1 MAAFFRGLLLF
12 FFGALVGAGGIL
24 FFAPGFQVVVS
35 RGDTPVRPVEFGG
48 TKPAPAVA
56 AAPASVPKP
65 TKETPSAQPV
75 VAAQPVAPVVPVASA
90 GPAAPAAPEPAL
102 DFAYLSKNLITWP
115 TAVTTKSATT
125 VAVVVDGKKVQDLAL
140 EAGALL
146 QLTKVLADGNLEVRA
161 KGAKFEIKSTLT
173 DFTAEL
179 AKRVAELVSK
189 GTKLDS
195 PLAASAVAVSAEPAP
210 APIPEPAAPAPAV
223 AAKPKGPL
231 TLEERVN
238 VLFGKKP
245 AEETP
250 SVVPAP
256 AVPSSAAP
264 APSSAP
270 VPAAP
275 ALPVAP
281 AVVEPAP
288 VPAAPAAPAAPA
300 GGSKEAEKAQ
310 DLDRKINQLFK

>member
-75 VAAQPVAPVVPVASA
+75 VAAQPVAPVASA
-90 GPAAPAAPEPAL
+90 GPAGPEPAL

-256 AVPSSAAP
+256 AVPPSAAP

-288 VPAAPAAPAAPA
+288 VPATPAAPA

>member
-75 VAAQPVAPVVPVASA
+75 VAAQPVAPVASA
-90 GPAAPAAPEPAL
+90 GPAGPEPAL

-140 EAGALL
+140 EAGAVL

-288 VPAAPAAPAAPA
+288 VPATPAAPA
-300 GGSKEAEKAQ
+300 GGTKEAEKAQ

>member
-75 VAAQPVAPVVPVASA
+75 VAAQPVAPVASA
-90 GPAAPAAPEPAL
+90 GPAGPEPAL

-140 EAGALL
+140 EAGAVL

-256 AVPSSAAP
+256 AVPPSAAP

-288 VPAAPAAPAAPA
+288 VPAAPAAPA

>member
-140 EAGALL
+140 EAGAVL

-275 ALPVAP
+275 A
-281 AVVEPAP
+281 
-288 VPAAPAAPAAPA
+288 APAAPA

>member
-75 VAAQPVAPVVPVASA
+75 VAAQPVASA
-90 GPAAPAAPEPAL
+90 GPAAPEPAL

-140 EAGALL
+140 EAGAVL

-288 VPAAPAAPAAPA
+288 VPATPAAPAAPA
-300 GGSKEAEKAQ
+300 GGTKEAEKAQ

>member
-1 MAAFFRGLLLF
+1 M
-12 FFGALVGAGGIL
+12 
-24 FFAPGFQVVVS
+24 
-35 RGDTPVRPVEFGG
+35 
-48 TKPAPAVA
+48 
-56 AAPASVPKP
+56 
-65 TKETPSAQPV
+65 
-75 VAAQPVAPVVPVASA
+75 
-90 GPAAPAAPEPAL
+90 

-140 EAGALL
+140 EAGAVL

-288 VPAAPAAPAAPA
+288 VPAAPAAPA

>member
-1 MAAFFRGLLLF
+1 M
-12 FFGALVGAGGIL
+12 
-24 FFAPGFQVVVS
+24 
-35 RGDTPVRPVEFGG
+35 
-48 TKPAPAVA
+48 
-56 AAPASVPKP
+56 
-65 TKETPSAQPV
+65 
-75 VAAQPVAPVVPVASA
+75 
-90 GPAAPAAPEPAL
+90 

-140 EAGALL
+140 EAGAVL

-256 AVPSSAAP
+256 AVPPSAAP

-288 VPAAPAAPAAPA
+288 VPATPAAPA

>member
-75 VAAQPVAPVVPVASA
+75 VAAQPVAPVASA
-90 GPAAPAAPEPAL
+90 GPAAPAAPAAPEPAL

-140 EAGALL
+140 EAGAVL

-256 AVPSSAAP
+256 A
-264 APSSAP
+264 
-270 VPAAP
+270 
-275 ALPVAP
+275 LPVAP

-288 VPAAPAAPAAPA
+288 VPATPAAPA

>member
-75 VAAQPVAPVVPVASA
+75 VAAQPVAPVASA
-90 GPAAPAAPEPAL
+90 GPAGPEPAL

-115 TAVTTKSATT
+115 TAVTTRSATT

-140 EAGALL
+140 EAGAVL

-250 SVVPAP
+250 SVVPA
-256 AVPSSAAP
+256 
-264 APSSAP
+264 
-270 VPAAP
+270 AP

-288 VPAAPAAPAAPA
+288 VPATPAAPAAPA
-300 GGSKEAEKAQ
+300 GGTKEAEKAQ

>member
-140 EAGALL
+140 EAGAVL

-288 VPAAPAAPAAPA
+288 VPATPAAPA

>member
-75 VAAQPVAPVVPVASA
+75 VAAQPVAPVASA
-90 GPAAPAAPEPAL
+90 GPAGPEPAL

-140 EAGALL
+140 EAGAVL

-256 AVPSSAAP
+256 AVPPSAAP

-288 VPAAPAAPAAPA
+288 VPATPAAPA

>member
-75 VAAQPVAPVVPVASA
+75 VAAQPVASA
-90 GPAAPAAPEPAL
+90 GPAAPEPAL

-140 EAGALL
+140 EAGAVL

-210 APIPEPAAPAPAV
+210 APIPEPATPAPAV

-256 AVPSSAAP
+256 AVPPSAAP

-288 VPAAPAAPAAPA
+288 VPATPAAPAAPA
-300 GGSKEAEKAQ
+300 GGTKEAEKAQ

>member
-75 VAAQPVAPVVPVASA
+75 VAAQPVAPVAS
-90 GPAAPAAPEPAL
+90 AAPAAPEPAL

-140 EAGALL
+140 EAGAVL

-256 AVPSSAAP
+256 AVPPSAAP

-288 VPAAPAAPAAPA
+288 VPATPAAPA
-300 GGSKEAEKAQ
+300 GGTKEAEKAQ

>member
-75 VAAQPVAPVVPVASA
+75 VAAQPVASA
-90 GPAAPAAPEPAL
+90 GPAAPEPAL

-140 EAGALL
+140 EAGAVL

-256 AVPSSAAP
+256 AVPPSAAP

-288 VPAAPAAPAAPA
+288 VPATPAAPAAPA
-300 GGSKEAEKAQ
+300 GGTKEAEKAQ

>member
-75 VAAQPVAPVVPVASA
+75 VAAQPVAPVASA
-90 GPAAPAAPEPAL
+90 GPAGPEPAL

-140 EAGALL
+140 EAGAVL

-288 VPAAPAAPAAPA
+288 VPAAPAAPA

>member
-75 VAAQPVAPVVPVASA
+75 VAAQPVASA
-90 GPAAPAAPEPAL
+90 GPAAPEPAL

-140 EAGALL
+140 EAGAVL

-195 PLAASAVAVSAEPAP
+195 PLAASAAAVSAEPAP
-210 APIPEPAAPAPAV
+210 APIPEPATPAPAV

-256 AVPSSAAP
+256 AVPPSAAP

-288 VPAAPAAPAAPA
+288 VPATPAAPAAPA
-300 GGSKEAEKAQ
+300 GGTKEAEKAQ

>member
-1 MAAFFRGLLLF
+1 
-12 FFGALVGAGGIL
+12 V
-24 FFAPGFQVVVS
+24 
-35 RGDTPVRPVEFGG
+35 
-48 TKPAPAVA
+48 
-56 AAPASVPKP
+56 
-65 TKETPSAQPV
+65 
-75 VAAQPVAPVVPVASA
+75 
-90 GPAAPAAPEPAL
+90 
-102 DFAYLSKNLITWP
+102 
-115 TAVTTKSATT
+115 KS
-125 VAVVVDGKKVQDLAL
+125 
-140 EAGALL
+140 
-146 QLTKVLADGNLEVRA
+146 
-161 KGAKFEIKSTLT
+161 
-173 DFTAEL
+173 
-179 AKRVAELVSK
+179 
-189 GTKLDS
+189 
-195 PLAASAVAVSAEPAP
+195 
-210 APIPEPAAPAPAV
+210 
-223 AAKPKGPL
+223 
-231 TLEERVN
+231 VN

-256 AVPSSAAP
+256 AVPPSAAP

>member
-75 VAAQPVAPVVPVASA
+75 VAAQPVASA
-90 GPAAPAAPEPAL
+90 GPAAPEPAL

-140 EAGALL
+140 EAGAVL

-288 VPAAPAAPAAPA
+288 VPATPAAPA

>member
-75 VAAQPVAPVVPVASA
+75 VAAQPVAPVASA
-90 GPAAPAAPEPAL
+90 GPAGPEPAL

-140 EAGALL
+140 EAGAVL

-256 AVPSSAAP
+256 A
-264 APSSAP
+264 
-270 VPAAP
+270 
-275 ALPVAP
+275 LPVAP

-288 VPAAPAAPAAPA
+288 VPATPAAPA